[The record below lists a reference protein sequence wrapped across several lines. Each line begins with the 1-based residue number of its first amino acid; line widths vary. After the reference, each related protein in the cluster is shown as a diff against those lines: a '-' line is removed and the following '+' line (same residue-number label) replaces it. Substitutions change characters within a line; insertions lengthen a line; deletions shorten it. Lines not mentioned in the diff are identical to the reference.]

1 MRYIVNAAGYV
12 KNISFGAC
20 ITCGGVSCTEYEGVV
35 PEGFDSLEAWYL
47 AECEY
52 LYRWKIVHGNL
63 TRDDEAEAPSPEYA
77 FAKKDLVVP
86 QTLAPSEWHHWPDEG
101 CYRLAIVVYGVKA
114 ESVVDISLA
123 ATATAEQ
130 AKAYMQLGLQPG
142 EQMDGAITL
151 RAFGKKPT
159 VSIPIVIVVRDYGA
173 GTATPSA
180 AVSFDDGTL
189 SLL

>member
-20 ITCGGVSCTEYEGVV
+20 ITCGGVNCTEYEGAI
-35 PEGFDSLEAWYL
+35 PEGYESLEAWYL

-52 LYRWKIVHGNL
+52 LYRWKIVNGNL
-63 TRDDEAEAPSPEYA
+63 TRDDEAEPPSPEYA
-77 FAKKDLVVP
+77 FAKKDFVTELLVFKNGWSQNP
-86 QTLAPSEWHHWPDEG
+86 EG
-101 CYRLAIVVYGVKA
+101 WYYVTVSLEQATA
-114 ESVVDISLA
+114 NSVIDVSLS
-123 ATATAEQ
+123 ATATVAQ

-142 EQMDGAITL
+142 DQIDGLFVL
-151 RAFGKKPT
+151 RAFGKAPT
-159 VSIPIVIVVRDYGA
+159 VDIPFVIVVRDCGA